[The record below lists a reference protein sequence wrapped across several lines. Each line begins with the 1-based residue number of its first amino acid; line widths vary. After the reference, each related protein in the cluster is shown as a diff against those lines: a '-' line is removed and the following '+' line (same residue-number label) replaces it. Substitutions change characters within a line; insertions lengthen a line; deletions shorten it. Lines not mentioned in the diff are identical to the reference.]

1 VGSSLKEI
9 CFGEIITRLPK
20 HMQLIFVFFLKP
32 NHTLKYVDE
41 VLKLMAALT
50 GDYRFENCQRETAKG
65 GSIKMCE
72 VLDKIENRGIAK
84 GRAEGRIYGM
94 VTTYLKAT
102 NLTPDEIANEVADET
117 NEDIDK
123 IKQVIDEI
131 KNQ

>member
-1 VGSSLKEI
+1 MFKSDFKIVADY
-9 CFGEIITRLPK
+9 
-20 HMQLIFVFFLKP
+20 FVQVRKNKDYIP
-32 NHTLKYVDE
+32 SNDTMKYVDE

-50 GDYRFENCQRETAKG
+50 GDYRFENYQRENAKG
-65 GSIKMCE
+65 GSVKMCE

-102 NLTPDEIANEVADET
+102 NLTPDEIANAVANET

-123 IKQVIDEI
+123 IKQIIAEI

>member
-1 VGSSLKEI
+1 
-9 CFGEIITRLPK
+9 
-20 HMQLIFVFFLKP
+20 
-32 NHTLKYVDE
+32 
-41 VLKLMAALT
+41 
-50 GDYRFENCQRETAKG
+50 
-65 GSIKMCE
+65 
-72 VLDKIENRGIAK
+72 
-84 GRAEGRIYGM
+84 M